1 MFSFLTG
8 PSSGCFCFLSISLN
22 AERLFGALCFPPLL
36 SGLHPVWYKGTL
48 PAPTS
53 PFCRISKEEKE
64 LSISSSTTEQQL
76 LPALTAES
84 PPPLPPFPSSRRA
97 TAPST
102 LTKGPTTAHT
112 DPSQGPSTSGPP
124 QHRGEPASPA
134 HPQIKPWPYL
144 QLQQPSPMHRCRVR
158 VLGADY
164 APLGAF

>member
-64 LSISSSTTEQQL
+64 LSISSSTTEQRL

-84 PPPLPPFPSSRRA
+84 PPLPPFPSLRRA

-112 DPSQGPSTSGPP
+112 APARVPAPQGPHSTGGSQPALPP
-124 QHRGEPASPA
+124 PRSSPGHTCSSSSQTPCRGA
-134 HPQIKPWPYL
+134 K
-144 QLQQPSPMHRCRVR
+144 
-158 VLGADY
+158 
-164 APLGAF
+164 